1 MKRILF
7 PTDFSEAATNAFA
20 RISIC
25 EKNSRWTYFITFL
38 PRTTDRWTIFPENFE
53 MVYDTVELTEFD
65 MFKEEVPKL
74 HTLAT
79 ACNLDN
85 IKWHIG

>member
-7 PTDFSEAATNAFA
+7 PTDFSEAATNAL
-20 RISIC
+20 SIIF
-25 EKNSRWTYFITFL
+25 EKKGELILLHSYPVL
-38 PRTTDRWTIFPENFE
+38 PIDEQFFPENFE

-74 HTLAT
+74 HTLRQ
-79 ACNLDN
+79 LV
-85 IKWHIG
+85 I

>member
-1 MKRILF
+1 LG
-7 PTDFSEAATNAFA
+7 ALAFA
-20 RISIC
+20 KKIQG
-25 EKNSRWTYFITFL
+25 ELITFL
-38 PRTTDRWTIFPENFE
+38 PVLPIDEQFFPENFE

-74 HTLAT
+74 HTIAT

-85 IKWHIG
+85 IKMTHRLMEGDLIENIKKV

>member
-7 PTDFSEAATNAFA
+7 PTDFSEAATNALA
-20 RISIC
+20 AISIWKKIQG
-25 EKNSRWTYFITFL
+25 ELILLHSYPVL
-38 PRTTDRWTIFPENFE
+38 PIDEQFFPENFE

-74 HTLAT
+74 HTCDSL
-79 ACNLDN
+79 
-85 IKWHIG
+85 

>member
-1 MKRILF
+1 
-7 PTDFSEAATNAFA
+7 
-20 RISIC
+20 
-25 EKNSRWTYFITFL
+25 
-38 PRTTDRWTIFPENFE
+38 

-85 IKWHIG
+85 IKMTHRLMEGDLIENIKKSVAEDKIDFVVMGTAGVTDGMLFCGI